1 MTMTKK
7 VVKYPNELNLNQLG
21 FLSPVSQ
28 DIFINI
34 LAEFTST
41 QSRKIIISL
50 KDLKSQSRL
59 ANETNTFFRRKLV
72 EVNEELIRKL
82 VFSMPLTPVSNPDW
96 EEKYYTAP
104 LFMNFTVDGDSL
116 HTEIDPILAEPLYKI
131 KGAFTKFSTDKFI
144 SARGKYTKALFRLF
158 AKNHKGHCNVPID
171 ELKDWLCVAQSY
183 STTNLKKVLQKAVSE
198 LEEKGIM
205 KSATFEFIY
214 GHGQGRPLKSVY
226 FEYALNDK
234 KIAEL
239 GGQTTILDYDFSTT
253 EKTIE
258 QVDLSDPL
266 RPRMSKVTVVEPY
279 KCPYCDSEVIERV
292 ATGHGENLG
301 RRYRKCIKNDK
312 SNQQCKYFEWID
324 PPISQNE

>member
-1 MTMTKK
+1 M
-7 VVKYPNELNLNQLG
+7 
-21 FLSPVSQ
+21 
-28 DIFINI
+28 
-34 LAEFTST
+34 
-41 QSRKIIISL
+41 
-50 KDLKSQSRL
+50 
-59 ANETNTFFRRKLV
+59 
-72 EVNEELIRKL
+72 
-82 VFSMPLTPVSNPDW
+82 
-96 EEKYYTAP
+96 
-104 LFMNFTVDGDSL
+104 
-116 HTEIDPILAEPLYKI
+116 
-131 KGAFTKFSTDKFI
+131 
-144 SARGKYTKALFRLF
+144 
-158 AKNHKGHCNVPID
+158 PID